1 MPVVVSSACT
11 DGTFTCSGH
20 FPSAAGMG
28 FTGVRMDSV
37 TGTDLYEGVKMCVGA
52 VVGL

>member
-28 FTGVRMDSV
+28 FTGTRGD
-37 TGTDLYEGVKMCVGA
+37 GFAETDLC
-52 VVGL
+52 